1 METTFHIVVNVHACL
16 RSFVPPAVYP
26 YPPPPQVRGLL
37 LGEGITEGGQDAAGG
52 QGRGVLDAAQLRRL
66 FSLLPEMSLF
76 HGTADQTVPVAQS
89 REFADALR
97 AAGANIGYE
106 RCRVLLAFD
115 ALELSCRA
123 VFAAACDLF
132 YAISSYSLAATH
144 STHSHPQ
151 FRCAPHLVT
160 TPTSRTPT
168 RSSRMPS
175 WARTR

>member
-1 METTFHIVVNVHACL
+1 
-16 RSFVPPAVYP
+16 
-26 YPPPPQVRGLL
+26 VRGLL
-37 LGEGITEGGQDAAGG
+37 LGEGGQDAAGG

-123 VFAAACDLF
+123 VLLLHVICSML
-132 YAISSYSLAATH
+132 S
-144 STHSHPQ
+144 P
-151 FRCAPHLVT
+151 
-160 TPTSRTPT
+160 PTRLLPRTPRTHT
-168 RSSRMPS
+168 RNSAVPP
-175 WARTR
+175 T